1 MRMRLF
7 ACHHLR
13 PQNPI
18 NTELFCSMVTGMPRG
33 PSDVFLSDLDGE
45 NIAHK
50 EDYCELRQQ
59 FFVWK
64 NLLSNFDFVGFEHY
78 RRLFLIDPYPSQ
90 LVETRYP
97 RVWRQRLQ
105 VFSNTLPWVQEV
117 STACLQEYVE
127 LRRDLDAASVLA
139 VKRWIASYDIIVT
152 RPHHENIRLTW
163 EKAHATAIET
173 WHQLMLAFQHHS
185 YFRNHP
191 RYIHEGIV
199 ANYYLNMY
207 IMRAEYFNEY
217 MYFWEELLF
226 HLESIT
232 PVLPFPRLWGHLSER
247 IFSLY
252 LYQKRMENPLLRV
265 AEMPYLRADLE
276 IGDELSTAEAT

>member
-13 PQNPI
+13 PQDAI
-18 NTELFCSMVTGMPRG
+18 NTELFCTIASGVPRE
-33 PSDVFLSDLDGE
+33 PSDIFLSDLDGE

-64 NLLSNFDFVGFEHY
+64 NLISSYDFVGFEHY
-78 RRLFLIDPYPSQ
+78 RRLFYIDPCLPQ
-90 LVETRYP
+90 LVEARYP
-97 RVWRQRLQ
+97 RVWRQRQQ
-105 VFSNTLPWVQEV
+105 VFTNTLPWVQQV
-117 STACLQEYVE
+117 SAACMQEYIE

-139 VKRWIASYDIIVT
+139 VKRWTAGYDIIVT

-163 EKAHATAIET
+163 ERAHAPAMET
-173 WHQLMLAFQHHS
+173 WHQLKPALERHS

-191 RYIHEGIV
+191 TYINEDII

-207 IMRAEYFNEY
+207 IMRAEYFDEY
-217 MYFWEELLF
+217 MRFLEEIPS
-226 HLESIT
+226 HLESTT
-232 PVLPFPRLWGHLSER
+232 PVLPFPRLWGYLAER
-247 IFSLY
+247 IFSMY
-252 LYQKRMENPLLRV
+252 LHQKRMENPLLRV
-265 AEMPYLRADLE
+265 AEVPYLRADPD
-276 IGDELSTAEAT
+276 IGDELLAGAA